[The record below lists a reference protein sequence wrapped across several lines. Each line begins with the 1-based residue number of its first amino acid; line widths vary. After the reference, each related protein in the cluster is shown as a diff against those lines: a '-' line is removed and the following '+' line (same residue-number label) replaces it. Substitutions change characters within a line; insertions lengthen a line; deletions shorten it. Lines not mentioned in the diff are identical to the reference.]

1 MGVRDLHNRES
12 SPGAL
17 YEAII
22 VGNPASVLDQ
32 IEVVV
37 PAFSPTLKWGP
48 MPWPTRVNDAGVTV
62 LPVNGD
68 RAIVALAETDEPGT
82 PESWCIGWW
91 H

>member
-1 MGVRDLHNRES
+1 MAIRDLHNKES
-12 SPGAL
+12 SPGPL

-22 VGNPASVLDQ
+22 VGDPTSVLDE
-32 IEVVV
+32 IEVVI
-37 PAFSPTLKWGP
+37 PAFHSDLKWGP

-62 LPVNGD
+62 LPVHGD

-82 PESWCIGWW
+82 PEPWCVGWW